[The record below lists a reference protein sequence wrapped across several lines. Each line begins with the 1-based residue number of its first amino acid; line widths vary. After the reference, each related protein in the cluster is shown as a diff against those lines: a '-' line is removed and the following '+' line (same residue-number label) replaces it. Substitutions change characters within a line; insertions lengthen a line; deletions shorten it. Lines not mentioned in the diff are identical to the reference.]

1 VAERER
7 IRCPA
12 CGLFHPAARFGINEA
27 DEFDPAQLPEHDMTL
42 MVIHYGGRARITSER
57 KPLPLETARALRAM
71 LAEVLARLDAEINST
86 ET

>member
-1 VAERER
+1 
-7 IRCPA
+7 
-12 CGLFHPAARFGINEA
+12 
-27 DEFDPAQLPEHDMTL
+27 MTL